1 MSFLHKKA
9 DNDAAGHVS
18 AAEEVHDTS
27 TGTMEDVEAV
37 MKKYDRESNVR
48 VWEGIP
54 GQVIRWLMAGFSLF
68 CLYLTLFDKS
78 LPEKRLTLFLG
89 LIIIIGYLNFPM
101 RKNHVKP
108 NSVPWYDVIIMVVG
122 AFPFFYFA
130 FNAQDILLKSY
141 NQLSKDPFMLT
152 IAIIGIL
159 ALVIL
164 FQPELRRILER
175 LGGKSIKELL
185 SVQQET

>member
-1 MSFLHKKA
+1 M
-9 DNDAAGHVS
+9 S

-54 GQVIRWLMAGFSLF
+54 GQVIRWLMAVFSLF

-89 LIIIIGYLNFPM
+89 LIIIIWLSEFPDAQESCEAKQ
-101 RKNHVKP
+101 R
-108 NSVPWYDVIIMVVG
+108 SWYDVIILVVG
-122 AFPFFYFA
+122 GTFQFFYFA
-130 FNAQDILLKSY
+130 SNAQDILLKSY
-141 NQLSKDPFMLT
+141 NQPQRTVYADDRHHR
-152 IAIIGIL
+152 IL
-159 ALVIL
+159 ALVELCRRSVGVPIL
-164 FQPELRRILER
+164 WLAFC
-175 LGGKSIKELL
+175 
-185 SVQQET
+185 